1 MSEIGVTALDHAVQ
15 ETNIW
20 LKAIE
25 KRLALTSRQH
35 AYNALRAV
43 LHVLRDRM
51 PMAVAV
57 NFGVQLPMLIRGIY
71 YEGWHHAA
79 TPTKDRHLE
88 YFVDDIFR
96 QLPPQF
102 PVDPLKVVR
111 GIFEILWEKLDP
123 GEFDKLMGH
132 LPVSLRDLREPAT

>member
-1 MSEIGVTALDHAVQ
+1 MQLYAAGPNAPPTDKWSERIRRCVASFGVPRTVRALVIREKHMSEIGVTALDHAVQ

-57 NFGVQLPMLIRGIY
+57 NFGVQLP
-71 YEGWHHAA
+71 
-79 TPTKDRHLE
+79 
-88 YFVDDIFR
+88 
-96 QLPPQF
+96 
-102 PVDPLKVVR
+102 
-111 GIFEILWEKLDP
+111 
-123 GEFDKLMGH
+123 
-132 LPVSLRDLREPAT
+132 